1 MFFILLPKMRNLFIL
16 VLLLLGAIRNQTIG
30 QTYLN
35 TTARWT
41 QTQTWTGFTANS
53 QCTTVYYIEG
63 DSLIEDTSY
72 YKIYSDVICYLNQTE
87 YDSLGNAYQV
97 TDTSMSNS
105 FNMLLREFDR
115 KFIRR
120 VGNQETVL
128 YNFGIND
135 FTSIADA
142 VLNPVCGQ
150 SSPSLLTHDSVC
162 IGNSLRKRW
171 LISPSQYPLA
181 NFFIEGVGPSSG
193 FNAPICRNGCP
204 ECSFTLNYFELNGD
218 TLYSGNCLLLNTEFR
233 KEEKLLLSLTGDMIR
248 FSSKTVK
255 VIELFTLQGS
265 LIAMAE
271 ANNGVVTMPLNQFEN
286 GIYLYR
292 AFDQGDIISGKFI
305 VAR

>member
-1 MFFILLPKMRNLFIL
+1 
-16 VLLLLGAIRNQTIG
+16 
-30 QTYLN
+30 
-35 TTARWT
+35 
-41 QTQTWTGFTANS
+41 
-53 QCTTVYYIEG
+53 
-63 DSLIEDTSY
+63 
-72 YKIYSDVICYLNQTE
+72 VICYLNQTE
-87 YDSLGNAYQV
+87 YDSLGNAYQI

-120 VGNQETVL
+120 VANQETVL
-128 YNFGIND
+128 YNFGVSD
-135 FTSIADA
+135 FTPVADA

-150 SSPSLLTHDSVC
+150 SNPSLLTHDSVC

-218 TLYSGNCLLLNTEFR
+218 TLYSGSCILLNTEFR
-233 KEEKLLLSLTGDMIR
+233 KQEKLLLNLTGDMIR

-292 AFDQGDIISGKFI
+292 AFDQSDIISGKFI

>member
-1 MFFILLPKMRNLFIL
+1 MHLLSNMKNLITL
-16 VLLLLGAIRNQTIG
+16 MLLLLGSIRNQTIG
-30 QTYLN
+30 QPYLN
-35 TTARWT
+35 TSARWT

-53 QCTTVYYIEG
+53 QCTTVYYIDG

-72 YKIYSDVICYLNQTE
+72 YKIYSDVFCYYNQTE

-105 FNMLLREFDR
+105 FFMLLREDDR

-120 VGNQETVL
+120 NANQETVL
-128 YNFGIND
+128 YNFGVSD
-135 FTSIADA
+135 FTSVADA

-150 SSPSLLTHDSVC
+150 SSPSLMTHDSVC

-218 TLYSGNCLLLNTEFR
+218 TLYSGNCILLNTEFR
-233 KEEKLLLSLTGDMIR
+233 KQEKLLLSLTGDMIR
-248 FSSKTVK
+248 FSSKNVK
-255 VIELFTLQGS
+255 VVELFTLQGS
-265 LIAMAE
+265 LLGIAQ
-271 ANNGVVTMPLNQFEN
+271 ANNGVVTMPLNQIQA
-286 GIYLYR
+286 GIYFYR
-292 AFDQGDIISGKFI
+292 AFNQNDITSGKFVI
-305 VAR
+305 VR

>member
-1 MFFILLPKMRNLFIL
+1 MFFILLSKMRNLFIL

-35 TTARWT
+35 STARWS

-53 QCTTVYYIEG
+53 QCTTVYYIDG

-72 YKIYSDVICYLNQTE
+72 YKIYSDVLCYYNQTE

-105 FNMLLREFDR
+105 FVMLLREDDR

-120 VGNQETVL
+120 AVNQEFVL
-128 YNFGIND
+128 YDFGVSD
-135 FTSIADA
+135 FTSVADA
-142 VLNPVCGQ
+142 VLIPGCGQ
-150 SSPSLLTHDSVC
+150 SSPTLMTHDSVC
-162 IGNSLRKRW
+162 IGNSIRKRW

-248 FSSKTVK
+248 FSSKNMK
-255 VIELFTLQGS
+255 VVELFTLQGS
-265 LIAMAE
+265 LIAISE
-271 ANNGVVTMPLNQFEN
+271 ANNGVVMMPLNNIQT
-286 GIYLYR
+286 GIYFYR
-292 AFDQGDIISGKFI
+292 AFNQSDSTSGKFVI
-305 VAR
+305 VR